1 MFFGK
6 KNKSKKIIL
15 FDFRSSSVAASIIGI
30 EKENHLPKIFFTKR
44 ENYYFTEAPK
54 ADEFINRAHIALK
67 KLIKNIHSFKIDDSN
82 LDHVTSEIHVLY
94 GAPWYNPDFI
104 EAHYEQDKPFIFNKE
119 LLAKIIKSATK
130 EIESNTEGEIIEKN
144 IASIL
149 INGYE
154 TDSPFNKKATDVK
167 MSLYLSH
174 VANQT
179 KEDIENIIKNNFH
192 IDKIH
197 SHSHASMF
205 YTFLRNNFHSANNY
219 VLLDISGEVTEVTIV
234 RNSFFKKNIT
244 VPVGSHI
251 FNRKL
256 SEIYGYDLYTA
267 ISNINV
273 FLDNKNEPK
282 SKKRAKEM
290 FENIKDHYL
299 ELIKSSFSREKVLN
313 IPTKIFII
321 ADEEVRNLFINIFES
336 SDGYGGTLK
345 MSKKPNIISF
355 NKDTFKNLCSYST
368 GVNADNT
375 ISIFSNF
382 VKMYSNTD

>member
-15 FDFRSSSVAASIIGI
+15 FDFRSSSVAASIISVD
-30 EKENHLPKIFFTKR
+30 EENPVPKILFAKR
-44 ENYYFTEAPK
+44 EHYYFTEAPK
-54 ADEFINRAHIALK
+54 ADQFINRAHIALK
-67 KLIKNIHSFKIDDSN
+67 KLIKNIHSFKINDSN
-82 LDHVTSEIHVLY
+82 LDHATAEIHILY

-104 EAHYEQDKPFIFNKE
+104 DAHYEQDKPFVFNKE
-119 LLAKIIKSATK
+119 LLAKIIRSATK
-130 EIESNTEGEIIEKN
+130 ELELNTEGEIIEKN

-179 KEDIENIIKNNFH
+179 KDDIENIIKDNFH
-192 IDKIH
+192 VEKIH
-197 SHSHASMF
+197 SHSHASVL
-205 YTFLRNNFHSANNY
+205 YTFLKNNFHAANNY
-219 VLLDISGEVTEVTIV
+219 VLMDISGEVTEITIV

-251 FNRKL
+251 FNRKIA
-256 SEIYGYDLYTA
+256 EMYGYDLHTS
-267 ISNINV
+267 ISNINI
-273 FLDNKNEPK
+273 FLDDKNEPK
-282 SKKRAKEM
+282 AKKKAKEM

-299 ELIKSSFSREKVLN
+299 NLIETSFNREKILN
-313 IPTKIFII
+313 IPTKIFIS
-321 ADEEVRNLFINIFES
+321 ADEEVRNLFANIFES

-345 MSKKPNIISF
+345 MSKKPHIISF
-355 NKDTFKNLCSYST
+355 NKETFKSLCHYDL
-368 GVNADNT
+368 GVHADNT